1 MPNELHIVT
10 GAAGVGKST
19 WGRSFAAKVPA
30 AFLDSDT
37 VSEAV
42 VRAGMKA
49 AGLDPTDRDGPEYK
63 AIFRD
68 AVYEC
73 LFATAEEN
81 LAHTSVVMVGPFT
94 RELQTPDWP
103 KQLTTR
109 FGVTP
114 QIWFLNCRD
123 ETRRSRITA
132 RGNPRDQ
139 LKLENWDQHLAQ
151 LKTQTTDS
159 MPAFSCLHIDTD

>member
-19 WGRSFAAKVPA
+19 WGRSLAAKMTA

-49 AGLDPTDRDGPEYK
+49 AGLDPTDRDSLKYK
-63 AIFRD
+63 TIFRD

-94 RELQTPDWP
+94 RELQNAAWP
-103 KQLTTR
+103 QALTQR
-109 FGVTP
+109 FGIEPVV
-114 QIWFLNCRD
+114 WLLSCD
-123 ETRRSRITA
+123 DATRRSRIVA

-151 LKTQTTDS
+151 LKNQTTDS
-159 MPAFSCLHIDTD
+159 IPAFSCLHIDTD

>member
-19 WGRSFAAKVPA
+19 WGRSLAAKVTA

-37 VSEAV
+37 LSEAV

-49 AGLDPTDRDGPEYK
+49 AGLDPTDRDSPKYK
-63 AIFRD
+63 SIFRD

-73 LFATAEEN
+73 LFVTAEEN

-94 RELQTPDWP
+94 RELQDADWP
-103 KQLTTR
+103 QKLTRR
-109 FGVTP
+109 FGIEPT
-114 QIWFLNCRD
+114 IWFLSCDD
-123 ETRRSRITA
+123 ETRRARITA
-132 RGNPRDQ
+132 RANPRDQ
-139 LKLENWDQHLAQ
+139 RKLEHWNQHLAS
-151 LKTQTTDS
+151 KIV
-159 MPAFSCLHIDTD
+159 PAFSVEHVRTDS

>member
-10 GAAGVGKST
+10 GAAGVGKTT
-19 WGRSFAAKVPA
+19 WGRSLAAKMAA

-37 VSEAV
+37 LSEAV
-42 VRAGMKA
+42 VRAGMEA
-49 AGLDPTDRDGPEYK
+49 AGLDPTDRDSSEYK
-63 AIFRD
+63 TIFRD

-81 LAHTSVVMVGPFT
+81 LGQTHVVMVGPFT
-94 RELQTPDWP
+94 RELQDAAWP
-103 KQLTTR
+103 QWLEAR
-109 FGVTP
+109 FGVEP
-114 QIWFLNCRD
+114 SVWFLTCSD
-123 ETRRSRITA
+123 ETRRSRITDRA
-132 RGNPRDQ
+132 NPRDQ

-159 MPAFSCLHIDTD
+159 VPAFSCLHIDTD

>member
-19 WGRSFAAKVPA
+19 WGRSLAAKMTA

-37 VSEAV
+37 LSEAV

-49 AGLDPTDRDGPEYK
+49 AGLDPTDRDSVEYK
-63 AIFRD
+63 NIFRD

-73 LFATAEEN
+73 LFTTAEEN

-94 RELQTPDWP
+94 RELQDAAWP
-103 KQLTTR
+103 QMLTLR
-109 FGVTP
+109 FGIEPT
-114 QIWFLNCRD
+114 IWFLTCDD
-123 ETRRSRITA
+123 ETRRDRIAA
-132 RGNPRDQ
+132 RANPRDQ
-139 LKLENWDQHLAQ
+139 LKLENWQQHLASP
-151 LKTQTTDS
+151 LV
-159 MPAFSCLHIDTD
+159 PAFSVKRFRTDA